1 MRITTH
7 YKIDMCKEPNVLF
20 FIDKFKH
27 MIHFKLAVIIVFV
40 ASFTQAQLLTH
51 QTLSTAGVSSS
62 NGGVMLEYTIGGLSV
77 STIST
82 STFMYTQGFLQ
93 PDAGITH
100 ILPHINDVVFSSGST
115 LDNAGTTYINDGI
128 MVEFSLGEMACSTL
142 NNPNNM
148 LTQGVLQP
156 YHYFIWTGLVNNQW
170 IEPGNWNIGVLPI
183 RSDEVLIPPGCPNY
197 PVLEN
202 THRGHCR
209 VLTAQAGTSVTVNTG
224 GILRLHSYF

>member
-1 MRITTH
+1 MKQF
-7 YKIDMCKEPNVLF
+7 KIKLFLLLIGNFAKAQILTPEVLS
-20 FIDKFKH
+20 
-27 MIHFKLAVIIVFV
+27 A
-40 ASFTQAQLLTH
+40 
-51 QTLSTAGVSSS
+51 AGISSS
-62 NGGVMLEYTIGGLSV
+62 NGSVELEYSLGSLSV

-100 ILPHINDVVFSSGST
+100 TVPHINDVDLSSGST
-115 LDNAGTTYINDGI
+115 LDNAGTTFINDGI

-142 NNPNNM
+142 NSPNNM
-148 LTQGVLQP
+148 LTQGILQP

-183 RSDEVLIPPGCPNY
+183 RSDEVLIPSGCPNY

-209 VLTAQAGTSVTVNTG
+209 LLTAQAGTSVTVNTG
-224 GILRLHSYF
+224 GTLRLHQY